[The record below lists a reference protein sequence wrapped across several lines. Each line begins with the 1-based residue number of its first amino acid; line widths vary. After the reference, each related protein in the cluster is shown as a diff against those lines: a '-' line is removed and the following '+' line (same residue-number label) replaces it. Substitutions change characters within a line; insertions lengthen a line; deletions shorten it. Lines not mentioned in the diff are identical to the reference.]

1 MNYSSKH
8 YKMKVY
14 KTRQIRNI
22 ALLGNAGSGKT
33 TLAEAMLLEGGVIN
47 RKGDVV
53 AKTTVS
59 DFNLIEQEYG
69 NSVYSSVLYTEC
81 KDTKLNILDTPG
93 MDDLN
98 SGLVSSLEVAD
109 LGLMLINASTG
120 VEAGTEAA
128 GRHAESK
135 NIPMALLFNGLDHEN
150 ANFEQSL
157 EKCKAS
163 FGNKVTVVQYPF
175 ETGPTFHAII
185 DVLKMKMYRYGK
197 DSGRAEVLDIPDS
210 EKKRAEE
217 LQNQLFEMA
226 AENDESLMETYFENG
241 SLTEEELHKGMKLG
255 ILQRDLFPVLC
266 SCAKKSI
273 GIDRLLEVLSE
284 IAPAPD
290 ERPMRKIEAGKQVT
304 MNENDIPSLFVFKT
318 AVETHVGEITY
329 FKVMSGKI
337 TESID
342 LVNIN
347 NGSKERLSQLFVAA
361 GKNRVKVPEI
371 YAGDIGCTVKL
382 KDTKYNQTLTLKEAG
397 TQFAPIEFPNP
408 RHRVAVKAVSE
419 TDDEKVG
426 EVLNRIKYED
436 PTYVIE
442 YSKELRQLIVH
453 NQGEYHVNIL
463 KWFFD
468 NVYKID
474 VEFKEPRIPY
484 RETITKA
491 AQADYRHKKQ
501 SGGAG
506 QFGEVHMII
515 EPLEEGS
522 VPKTAFVIDG
532 KEYKLS
538 IRDTQEYNLTW
549 GGKLLFCNCIVGG
562 SIDGRFMPAIL
573 KGIMEKM
580 EQGPLTGSYA
590 RDIIVY
596 VYDGKMH
603 PVDSNEISFR
613 LAGRNAFSMAFKK
626 SNPKILEPIYDLE
639 IWVPSE
645 RMGDVMSD
653 LQGRRALI
661 MGMGS
666 EKGFEKI
673 TARVPLKEMNKYNT
687 SLSSLTGGRGIFRMN
702 FNAYE
707 KVPADVQDALL
718 KAYEAE
724 QEEE

>member
-1 MNYSSKH
+1 
-8 YKMKVY
+8 MKVY
-14 KTRQIRNI
+14 KTEQIRNI

-47 RKGDVV
+47 RKGEVV
-53 AKTTVS
+53 AKNTVS
-59 DFNLIEQEYG
+59 DFNHIEQEFG
-69 NSVYSSVLYTEC
+69 NSVFSSVLYTEC
-81 KDTKLNILDTPG
+81 KDKKINILDTPG

-98 SGLVSSLEVAD
+98 GAVLSSLEVAD
-109 LGLMLINASTG
+109 MGVMMINSSSG
-120 VEAGTEAA
+120 VEAGTDAA

-135 NIPMALLFNGLDHEN
+135 HIPLMFVFNQLDHEN

-157 EKCKAS
+157 EKCRTS
-163 FGNKVTVVQYPF
+163 FGNKVTVVQYPL
-175 ETGPTFHAII
+175 ETGPGFNSII
-185 DVLKMKMYRYGK
+185 DVLKMKMYKYGK
-197 DSGRAEVLDIPDS
+197 EGTQPEILEIPAS
-210 EKKRAEE
+210 EKGHAED

-226 AENDESLMETYFENG
+226 AENDEALMEKYFENG
-241 SLTEEELHKGMKLG
+241 SLTEEELQKGMKIG
-255 ILQRDLFPVLC
+255 VNQRDLFPVLC
-266 SCAKKSI
+266 GCAKKSI
-273 GIDRLLEVLSE
+273 GISRILEFITE
-284 IAPAPD
+284 IAPAPN
-290 ERPMRKIEAGKQVT
+290 ERPMRKIVAGKEVKMVDT
-304 MNENDIPSLFVFKT
+304 DVPSLFVFKT
-318 AVETHVGEITY
+318 SVESHVGEITY
-329 FKVMSGKI
+329 FKVMSGKV

-347 NGSKERLSQLFVAA
+347 NSAKERVSQIFASA

-371 YAGDIGCTVKL
+371 LAGDIGCTVKL
-382 KDTKYNQTLTLKEAG
+382 KETKYNHTLTLKEAG
-397 TQFAPIEFPNP
+397 TQYAPMVFATP
-408 RHRVAVKAVSE
+408 RHRVAVKAVNE

-426 EVLNRIKYED
+426 EVLNRIKFED
-436 PTYVIE
+436 PTYIIE

-453 NQGEYHVNIL
+453 SQGEYHMNVL

-468 NVYKID
+468 HVHK
-474 VEFKEPRIPY
+474 VEIEYKEPRIPY
-484 RETITKA
+484 RETITKS
-491 AQADYRHKKQ
+491 AQSDYRHKKQ

-515 EPLEEGS
+515 EPLEEGA
-522 VPKTAFVIDG
+522 VPRKDFVLDG

-538 IRDTQEYNLTW
+538 VRDIQDNTLPW
-549 GGKLLFCNCIVGG
+549 GGRLLFCNCIVGG
-562 SIDGRFMPAIL
+562 SIDGRFLPAIL

-613 LAGRNAFSMAFKK
+613 LAGRNAFSQAFKK
-626 SNPKILEPIYDLE
+626 SGPKILEPIYDLE
-639 IWVPSE
+639 IWVPAE

-666 EKGFEKI
+666 ERGYEKI
-673 TARVPLKEMNKYNT
+673 SAKVPLKEMNKYNT
-687 SLSSLTGGRGIFRMN
+687 SLSSLTGGRGMFKMTY
-702 FNAYE
+702 NAYE
-707 KVPADVQDALL
+707 KVPADVQEALL

-724 QEEE
+724 QEDE